1 MRGAEFAEMSI
12 FAAIAEHKSFAKA
25 AAQLGV
31 SPSTLSH
38 SLRSLEERLGVRLLN
53 RTTRSVSPT
62 DIGKRMLARLRP
74 ALDEIE
80 ATVESLKAF
89 RDKPAGHLRIIMP
102 QLAAGLVIAP
112 VLARFIAAY
121 PQIVLEISTSP
132 SLTNIVGGDFD
143 AGIRR
148 GERVERDMIA
158 VRVSGPVRMAVVA
171 APAYLARHR
180 APATPRDLRTHNCIR
195 FRMPDGTIF
204 PWQFAERGEPFEVA
218 VSGSVIVNDRDLM
231 LRAALDGA
239 GVAYMA
245 ADLIEPFT
253 ADGRLVAF
261 LEEWTP
267 PWSGLFLYYPS
278 RRQLPMPLQVLVDF
292 LRADLARRE
301 QRSREHGRAKR
312 RAARSAVTAA
322 AGAG

>member
-1 MRGAEFAEMSI
+1 MRGAEFAEISV

-62 DIGKRMLARLRP
+62 DIGKRLLGRVRP
-74 ALDEIE
+74 ALDELE
-80 ATVESLKAF
+80 AAVESLNAF
-89 RDKPAGHLRIIMP
+89 RDKPAGHLRVVMP
-102 QLAAGLVIAP
+102 ALAGDLVMAP
-112 VLARFIAAY
+112 VLARFVAAY
-121 PQIVLEISTSP
+121 PEIVLEISTSP
-132 SLTNIVGGDFD
+132 SLANIVSGDFD

-171 APAYLARHR
+171 APAYLARHG
-180 APATPRDLRTHNCIR
+180 APATPRDLRTHNCVR
-195 FRMPDGTIF
+195 FRLPDGTVF
-204 PWQFAERGEPFEVA
+204 PWQFAERDEPFEVA
-218 VSGSVIVNDRDLM
+218 VSGSVIVNDRDLV

-245 ADLIEPFT
+245 AELIAPFT
-253 ADGRLVAF
+253 ADGRLVVL

-278 RRQLPMPLQVLVDF
+278 RRQIPMPLQVFADF
-292 LRADLARRE
+292 LRANLARSEQRPRE
-301 QRSREHGRAKR
+301 QGRTKR
-312 RAARSAVTAA
+312 RVAKSAVSAA
-322 AGAG
+322 AGGG

>member
-1 MRGAEFAEMSI
+1 MRGAEFAEMSV
-12 FAAIAEHKSFAKA
+12 FAVVAEHKSFARA

-53 RTTRSVSPT
+53 RTTRSVAPT
-62 DIGKRMLARLRP
+62 DIGKRLLARLRP
-74 ALDEIE
+74 PLDELE
-80 ATVESLKAF
+80 AVVESLNAF
-89 RDKPAGHLRIIMP
+89 RDKPAGHLRIVMP

-112 VLARFIAAY
+112 VLARFVAAY
-121 PQIVLEISTSP
+121 PAIVLEISTSP

-171 APAYLARHR
+171 APAYLARHP
-180 APATPRDLRTHNCIR
+180 APSTPRELRAHDCVR
-195 FRMPDGTIF
+195 FRMPDGTLF
-204 PWQFAERGEPFEVA
+204 PWQFTERGEPFEVA
-218 VSGSVIVNDRDLM
+218 VSGSVIVNDRDFVLH
-231 LRAALDGA
+231 AALGGV

-245 ADLIEPFT
+245 ADLIRPEI
-253 ADGRLVAF
+253 AAGRLVVL

-278 RRQLPMPLQVLVDF
+278 RRQLPAPLQVFIDF
-292 LRADLARRE
+292 LRDNLARSER
-301 QRSREHGRAKR
+301 HAKARPPARR
-312 RAARSAVTAA
+312 RAGRSAVS
-322 AGAG
+322 AGTKGG

>member
-1 MRGAEFAEMSI
+1 MRGAEFAEISV

-62 DIGKRMLARLRP
+62 DIGKRLLGRVRP
-74 ALDEIE
+74 ALDELE
-80 ATVESLKAF
+80 AAVESLKAF

-102 QLAAGLVIAP
+102 QLAGGLVMAP
-112 VLARFIAAY
+112 VLARFVAAY
-121 PQIVLEISTSP
+121 PEIVLEISTSP
-132 SLTNIVGGDFD
+132 NLANIVSGDFD

-171 APAYLARHR
+171 APAYLARHG
-180 APATPRDLRTHNCIR
+180 APVTPRDLRAHNCVR

-204 PWQFAERGEPFEVA
+204 PWQFAERDEPFEVA
-218 VSGSVIVNDRDLM
+218 VSGSVIVNDRDLV

-239 GVAYMA
+239 GIAYMA
-245 ADLIEPFT
+245 AELIAPFT
-253 ADGRLVAF
+253 ADGRLVVL

-278 RRQLPMPLQVLVDF
+278 RRQIPMPLQVFADF
-292 LRADLARRE
+292 LRANLARSE
-301 QRSREHGRAKR
+301 QRSRQQGRTKR
-312 RAARSAVTAA
+312 RAAKSAVSAA
-322 AGAG
+322 AGGA